1 MHIKVFGPGCAKCV
15 QAEKIVREVVA
26 SRCGCGV
33 TVEKVSDLA
42 EMMKYGIISPPAVM
56 VDDEIKL
63 TGRLPSKAEIEAWL
77 DSGLDGGRDG
87 GRDAKDQKEGACCP
101 VPTSSNKGGCGC
113 GTDGCGTGG
122 CC

>member
-26 SRCGCGV
+26 SRCCCGV

-42 EMMKYGIISPPAVM
+42 EMMKHGIISTPAVM
-56 VDDEIKL
+56 VDDEVKL

-77 DSGLDGGRDG
+77 DGGLAGEINGGPDGEI
-87 GRDAKDQKEGACCP
+87 DAKDQKEGACCP

-113 GTDGCGTGG
+113 GSGG

>member
-77 DSGLDGGRDG
+77 DSGLD
-87 GRDAKDQKEGACCP
+87 AKDQKEGACCP

-113 GTDGCGTGG
+113 GSGG